1 MTCIY
6 LKTAIFKLQSLSQFN
21 LPVTLPNAHV
31 MSASAGPGPSSAVGA
46 PSSTLGNGQ
55 GVYSKSS
62 KAGADD
68 DGLGS
73 NGATVGSSVVT
84 GADFY
89 DPDQPL
95 WTIDSART
103 STEILAP
110 DPTKV
115 TRGDNQPVPTHD
127 QHIGLYSSSAN
138 EHPIKNSGSALG
150 SHSTTSSVRGQ
161 SRNLKNRIVPVQT
174 GIANEDQVLDTVEDA
189 IGHQGKMTNAD
200 DVVSHS
206 MESMKTLNNTAR
218 FIQKP
223 SQKAKCTLFVSG
235 IPQKD
240 NKRDALLSHFQKFG
254 EVINVYIPSNSERAF
269 VQFSKREEAED
280 ALKAPDAVMGNR
292 FIKLWWAN
300 RDNVPVGGISTA
312 SSVPLASPVVTAAS
326 VPDVATKGKDVPKGS
341 NSHDSVL
348 PVPSFDHPKT
358 LVNNGPTPAMQKKV
372 ENLDYL
378 KEIRKK
384 QEMLD
389 RKRSEFKR
397 ALERLEKQ
405 KQVATSSVKVNFAIL
420 IIKH

>member
-1 MTCIY
+1 MHNKLPAYSLY
-6 LKTAIFKLQSLSQFN
+6 LLSSKLQSLSQFN
-21 LPVTLPNAHV
+21 LPVTLPSAHV
-31 MSASAGPGPSSAVGA
+31 MGASAGLGPSSAVSA

-73 NGATVGSSVVT
+73 NGSAAAT

-95 WTIDSART
+95 WTNDSARS
-103 STEILAP
+103 STELLAP

-115 TRGDNQPVPTHD
+115 TRSDNQPVPTHD
-127 QHIGLYSSSAN
+127 QHIGLNSGSAN
-138 EHPIKNSGSALG
+138 EHPVKNSGTALG
-150 SHSTTSSVRGQ
+150 SHSTNSSVRGQ
-161 SRNLKNRIVPVQT
+161 SRGLKNRINSVQT
-174 GIANEDQVLDTVEDA
+174 VITNEDQVLDTVEDA
-189 IGHQGKMTNAD
+189 AVHQGKMTNAD
-200 DVVSHS
+200 DIVSHS
-206 MESMKTLNNTAR
+206 TESMKALNNTAR

-223 SQKAKCTLFVSG
+223 SQKAQCTLFVSG
-235 IPQKD
+235 IPLKD
-240 NKRDALLSHFQKFG
+240 NKKESLILHFQKFG
-254 EVINVYIPSNSERAF
+254 EVVNIYTPPHSERAF
-269 VQFSKREEAED
+269 VQFSMREEAEA

-300 RDNVPVGGISTA
+300 RDNISVGGISSANT
-312 SSVPLASPVVTAAS
+312 VPLASAGVTAAS
-326 VPDVATKGKDVPKGS
+326 VPNVPAVATKGKDVPKGGG
-341 NSHDSVL
+341 SHDPASPL
-348 PVPSFDHPKT
+348 RSFDHPKSAAS
-358 LVNNGPTPAMQKKV
+358 NGPTPAMQKKV

-378 KEIRKK
+378 KEIRRK

-405 KQVATSSVKVNFAIL
+405 KQVATSSL
-420 IIKH
+420 